1 MCRFFETIRIEEGR
15 AWNLSR
21 HEARM
26 NRTRREVFAES
37 KPLFLGPWIGE
48 LPKEGLYRCR
58 IVYDRELRSME
69 LIPYLPRRIESFR
82 LLESAIE
89 YPHKSCDR
97 SGIDRLFAA
106 RGSADEIL
114 IVGPDGRL
122 KDTSIANVALKLDG
136 VWWTP
141 TEPLLPGTMRER
153 LLDAGKLK
161 ERELQID
168 DLNAIESFGVMNAMI
183 GFYEIR
189 TPRFYLVRQ

>member
-1 MCRFFETIRIEEGR
+1 MYRFFETIRIEEGK

-37 KPLFLGPWIGE
+37 EPLALGPWIGE
-48 LPKEGLYRCR
+48 LPEEGLYRCR
-58 IVYDRELRSME
+58 VVYDRELRSME
-69 LIPYLPRRIESFR
+69 LISYLPRRIESFR
-82 LLESAIE
+82 LVESTLE
-89 YPHKSCDR
+89 YPYKSCDR

-114 IVGPDGRL
+114 IVRPDGRL

-141 TEPLLPGTMRER
+141 TKPLLPGTMRET

-161 ERELQID
+161 ERELHVG
-168 DLNAIESFGVMNAMI
+168 DLNALESFGVMNAMI

-189 TPRFYLVRQ
+189 NPRFRLR